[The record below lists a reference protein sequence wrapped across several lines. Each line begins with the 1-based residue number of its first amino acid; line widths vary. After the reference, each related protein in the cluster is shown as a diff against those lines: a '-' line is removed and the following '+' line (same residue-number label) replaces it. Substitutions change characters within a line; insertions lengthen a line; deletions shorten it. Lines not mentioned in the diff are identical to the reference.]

1 MTLAYSSYVNE
12 MQLVLSIVCDI
23 KISSATHPFVLDV
36 EILTFA
42 QVLIFLLLFDGATG
56 KI

>member
-23 KISSATHPFVLDV
+23 TVLSTIHPFVLNV

-42 QVLIFLLLFDGATG
+42 QVLIFLFLFDGATA